1 MKYSIY
7 TSIINIEG
15 KHTLLY
21 NALSGKFV
29 IIRDKIV
36 EHINTIPPDILN
48 ENFPSLYQQ
57 MIGAEIIIDDVIDE
71 FSILQKRISHIDNN
85 IHEFILHINPT
96 LDCNFR
102 CWYCYENH
110 VPHSRMK
117 EDMVLASKLY
127 IDSVFQQNKLRSF
140 SLGFFGG
147 EPLFHFNNVA
157 KEIITH
163 TAEVCV
169 KSDVNFQVSFT
180 STGALI
186 TDEIVQFLSHY
197 SCTFQITLDG
207 GNPEHDKTRYSKNGE
222 GSFDLIVSN
231 VKRLIHSG
239 IKVIVRVNYTSAN
252 IDSVK
257 TVFDSFRNIPSEDK
271 EYISFDFQRV
281 WQDRNENIDDDTEEK
296 IGHIREIFRTNDFI
310 VGTNYILHGVA
321 DSCYGDKINH
331 LLINYNGDVF
341 GCTARDF
348 TKQNRIGY
356 LNSNGVVYYDTE
368 KVEKRNNSKLAKPVC
383 KTCRI
388 APLCCGG
395 CKQRAMESLGDNE
408 CSFGYTEEKKDKIIL
423 DIFEYSFMR
432 TK

>member
-140 SLGFFGG
+140 SLGFFW
-147 EPLFHFNNVA
+147 
-157 KEIITH
+157 
-163 TAEVCV
+163 
-169 KSDVNFQVSFT
+169 
-180 STGALI
+180 
-186 TDEIVQFLSHY
+186 
-197 SCTFQITLDG
+197 
-207 GNPEHDKTRYSKNGE
+207 R
-222 GSFDLIVSN
+222 
-231 VKRLIHSG
+231 
-239 IKVIVRVNYTSAN
+239 
-252 IDSVK
+252 
-257 TVFDSFRNIPSEDK
+257 
-271 EYISFDFQRV
+271 
-281 WQDRNENIDDDTEEK
+281 
-296 IGHIREIFRTNDFI
+296 
-310 VGTNYILHGVA
+310 
-321 DSCYGDKINH
+321 
-331 LLINYNGDVF
+331 
-341 GCTARDF
+341 
-348 TKQNRIGY
+348 
-356 LNSNGVVYYDTE
+356 
-368 KVEKRNNSKLAKPVC
+368 
-383 KTCRI
+383 
-388 APLCCGG
+388 
-395 CKQRAMESLGDNE
+395 
-408 CSFGYTEEKKDKIIL
+408 
-423 DIFEYSFMR
+423 
-432 TK
+432 